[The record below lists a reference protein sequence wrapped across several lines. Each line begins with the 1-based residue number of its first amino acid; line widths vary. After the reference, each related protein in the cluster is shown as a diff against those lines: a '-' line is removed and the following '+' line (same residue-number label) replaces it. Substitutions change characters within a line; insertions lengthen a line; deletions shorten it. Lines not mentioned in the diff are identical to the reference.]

1 MCLKEDDS
9 FRLIALF
16 SHSIYNGIIRE
27 ILTEVDVHTVV
38 CASRRMIPSTVV
50 AGCSSHYTVHKHGQV
65 RCIQWGKYRNNPDP
79 FN

>member
-1 MCLKEDDS
+1 MQDVVV
-9 FRLIALF
+9 ALMLTSSSTF
-16 SHSIYNGIIRE
+16 DNFMFDVGIYSSI
-27 ILTEVDVHTVV
+27 V
-38 CASRRMIPSTVV
+38 CASRRMTPSTVV